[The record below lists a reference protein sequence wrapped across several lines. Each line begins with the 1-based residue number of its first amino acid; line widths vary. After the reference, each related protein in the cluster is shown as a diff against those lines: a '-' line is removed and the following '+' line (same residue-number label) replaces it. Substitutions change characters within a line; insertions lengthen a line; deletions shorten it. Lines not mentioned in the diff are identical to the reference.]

1 MRSGRVCD
9 RVEHRCVADVTLRLR
24 LPGTNWELAKIRD
37 NLQRLVQASDFDF
50 HVQLCKVQG
59 SYCDAVNE
67 GDRGMA

>member
-1 MRSGRVCD
+1 LPLHARSRYRAAAG
-9 RVEHRCVADVTLRLR
+9 HGPPG
-24 LPGTNWELAKIRD
+24 LPGANWELAKIRH